1 MDEGI
6 NMILPK
12 QHIKNRN
19 LIDEIIGEEQHQQA
33 GTDVTLQK
41 IFKFS
46 SPGKVDFNNK
56 ERVLSECEQ
65 LEYDDNDFVFL
76 PKGFYKV
83 RYNEIIKI
91 PSDLAAYIM
100 PRSTMLRCGAT
111 LHSALWDPGYEGR
124 GEGLLEV
131 GNEQGMYVKKNAR
144 IGQIVFMSLSE
155 ETKEL
160 YTGQY
165 KGENI

>member
-1 MDEGI
+1 
-6 NMILPK
+6 MILPK
-12 QHIKNRN
+12 QHIKDRN

-33 GTDVTLQK
+33 GTDVTLQHV
-41 IFKFS
+41 FKFN

-65 LEYDDNDFVFL
+65 LQFDENDFVFL

-83 RYNEIIKI
+83 RYNEIIRI
-91 PSDLAAYIM
+91 PADLAAYIM

-131 GNEQGMYVKKNAR
+131 GNENGMYVKKNAR
-144 IGQIVFMSLSE
+144 IGQIVFMSLKE
-155 ETKEL
+155 ESQEL
-160 YTGQY
+160 YEGRY

>member
-12 QHIKNRN
+12 HQIKNRN

-41 IFKFS
+41 IFKFNT
-46 SPGKVDFNNK
+46 PGKIDYNNK
-56 ERVLSECEQ
+56 ERVLSECEE
-65 LEYDDNDFVFL
+65 LEFGEDEFVFL

-83 RYNEIIKI
+83 RYNEIIRI

-131 GNEQGMYVKKNAR
+131 GNEKGLHLKKNAR
-144 IGQIVFMSLSE
+144 IGQIVFMSLNE
-155 ETKEL
+155 ETKDL
-160 YTGQY
+160 YQGQY

>member
-1 MDEGI
+1 
-6 NMILPK
+6 MILPK
-12 QHIKNRN
+12 QHIKKRN
-19 LIDEIIGEEQHQQA
+19 LINELIGEEQHQQA
-33 GTDVTLQK
+33 GTDVTLQN
-41 IFKFS
+41 IFKFN

-56 ERVLSECEQ
+56 ERVLSDCEQ
-65 LEYDDNDFVFL
+65 LEFDKEDFVFL
-76 PKGFYKV
+76 SKGFYKV
-83 RYNEIIKI
+83 RYNEIISL

-131 GNEQGMYVKKNAR
+131 GNEKGMYLKKNAR

-160 YTGQY
+160 YQGRY